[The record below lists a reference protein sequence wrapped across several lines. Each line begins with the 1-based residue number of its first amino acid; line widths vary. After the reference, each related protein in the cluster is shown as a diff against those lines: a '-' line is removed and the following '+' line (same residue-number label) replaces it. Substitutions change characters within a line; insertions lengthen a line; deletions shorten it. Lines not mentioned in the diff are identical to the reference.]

1 MQNRKVVVILIALI
15 VLTSLIKL
23 NPLTKSAQVN
33 KEFIVD
39 RSENMNISPFSTIK
53 EYIVNVDRYNTN
65 IILKFF
71 AINLILYLPV
81 AFFLGLKDFDK
92 LISILIIVLLPIVL
106 DILQI
111 VFRIGSFD
119 IDSIIL
125 NVLSSLII
133 FGIARKVSRIA
144 ST

>member
-1 MQNRKVVVILIALI
+1 MQNRKAVVILIALI

-23 NPLTKSAQVN
+23 NPLTKSAQAN
-33 KEFIVD
+33 REFIVD
-39 RSENMNISPFSTIK
+39 RTENLNISPFSTIK

-92 LISILIIVLLPIVL
+92 LISVLIIVLLPIVL
-106 DILQI
+106 DVLQN
-111 VFRIGSFD
+111 VFRIGMFD
-119 IDSIIL
+119 IDSVIL
-125 NVLSSLII
+125 NVLSSLVI
-133 FGIARKVSRIA
+133 FRIGREVSRTVNA
-144 ST
+144 